1 MPIAIARNV
10 FARLTTKFRTAQ
22 KTKLKTCLV
31 RKMRKQ
37 KQKVKLGTLAD
48 CQHEIS
54 VMVERSKTRLIAP
67 TLTLGLLQSFVGSGK
82 TIFSER
88 ETQAAYALAVKYLQ
102 KFMGHGLHIGAKWE
116 DAYSRRTLPKYQVLK
131 PLENGYELLAPY
143 TTFSAQL
150 IPWIENTIRK
160 YIGLKLGNIPK
171 LEDKQFRAKLATNS
185 EAFLQLLKH
194 NIELNP
200 ANFEFICFAVL
211 RVHLE
216 KFACKIYRDSRAS
229 AHDKGVDISTNFGV
243 VYQIKKLRVV
253 NKKTC
258 DAIVSELQA
267 NFDRQRLEDGN
278 VILVIDDIHKEFRE
292 FLINMKIQSISKFEL
307 MKLAQQFDDEED
319 REKVLRIIHDEFR
332 REYASVIK

>member
-1 MPIAIARNV
+1 MKKP
-10 FARLTTKFRTAQ
+10 
-22 KTKLKTCLV
+22 
-31 RKMRKQ
+31 KQ
-37 KQKVKLGTLAD
+37 KMKLVTLAD
-48 CQHEIS
+48 CQREIS

-67 TLTLGLLQSFVGSGK
+67 TLTLGLLQAFSTNKKF
-82 TIFSER
+82 IFSEL
-88 ETQAAYALAVKYLQ
+88 ETQTAYSSAVKHLQ
-102 KFMGHGLHIGAKWE
+102 GFMGHGLHIGAKWE

-131 PLENGYELLAPY
+131 PLESGYELLAPY
-143 TTFSAQL
+143 TAFSAQL

-160 YIGLKLGNIPK
+160 YIGSKLGNIPK
-171 LEDKQFRAKLATNS
+171 LEDKQFRAKLATNR
-185 EAFLQLLKH
+185 EAFLLLLKQ

-253 NKKTC
+253 NQKTC

>member
-1 MPIAIARNV
+1 MRKPKQKAI
-10 FARLTTKFRTAQ
+10 LTT
-22 KTKLKTCLV
+22 LV
-31 RKMRKQ
+31 
-37 KQKVKLGTLAD
+37 D
-48 CQHEIS
+48 CQREIS

-67 TLTLGLLQSFVGSGK
+67 TLTLGLLQSYIGNSK

-88 ETQAAYALAVKYLQ
+88 ETQTAYAHAVKYLQ
-102 KFMGHGLHIGAKWE
+102 GFMGHGLHIGAKWE

-143 TTFSAQL
+143 TTFSRQL

-160 YIGLKLGNIPK
+160 YIELKLGNIPQ
-171 LEDKQFRAKLATNS
+171 LEDKQFRAKLATKR
-185 EAFLQLLKH
+185 EAFLQLLKR

-243 VYQIKKLRVV
+243 VYQGHLRKLG
-253 NKKTC
+253 
-258 DAIVSELQA
+258 DE
-267 NFDRQRLEDGN
+267 
-278 VILVIDDIHKEFRE
+278 
-292 FLINMKIQSISKFEL
+292 
-307 MKLAQQFDDEED
+307 KL
-319 REKVLRIIHDEFR
+319 KNN
-332 REYASVIK
+332 